1 VITQRLQQTLDKLR
15 RPAIDESS
23 LMPARSWWQNL
34 KRTYANQN
42 IEFRDGEIGDQV
54 SLPQE
59 LFDSAADNLIHNAI
73 GKRKQQGNF
82 AISVSFGCGDTA
94 RLEVCDA
101 GRAVAPQIA
110 AELLRGPV
118 PSDSGL
124 GIGLY
129 QVARHAEVLGYAL
142 ALEHND
148 DGKVCF
154 VLSGAL
160 KPAAEPPAA

>member
-1 VITQRLQQTLDKLR
+1 
-15 RPAIDESS
+15 
-23 LMPARSWWQNL
+23 M
-34 KRTYANQN
+34 
-42 IEFRDGEIGDQV
+42 
-54 SLPQE
+54 
-59 LFDSAADNLIHNAI
+59 
-73 GKRKQQGNF
+73 
-82 AISVSFGCGDTA
+82 
-94 RLEVCDA
+94 CDA

-160 KPAAEPPAA
+160 KPATELPAAQPPAP